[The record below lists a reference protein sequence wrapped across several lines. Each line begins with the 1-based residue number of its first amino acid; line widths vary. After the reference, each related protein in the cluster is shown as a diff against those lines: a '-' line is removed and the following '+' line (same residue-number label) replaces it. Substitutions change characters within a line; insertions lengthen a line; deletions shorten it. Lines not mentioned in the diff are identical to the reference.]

1 MIDTAMAAAAF
12 TSYHVLAL
20 EHASPN
26 TVPKFKHSEK
36 CLLIKWL
43 PMVRGY
49 NLDGNC
55 HDEQRACL

>member
-12 TSYHVLAL
+12 TVLAL

-36 CLLIKWL
+36 CLLLTKRL